1 MNTKVEEVLDMG
13 KIVIA
18 TDSHSGITPALANQM
33 GVYVLPM
40 PFYVEE
46 ECFYEEVSITRKEFF
61 EQLNTGKKVST
72 SQPSPEAVMEFWR
85 EGLKENDELLY
96 IPMSSGLSGS
106 CGTAMMLAQD
116 EEFEGKVFVVDNG
129 RVSTPLV
136 RSILDAKEMVAEGFS
151 AAKIKEVL
159 EAEKDKM
166 SIYITVETLE
176 FLQKGGRIS
185 ATTAALGTVLNIKPI
200 LKLDVGLLETYK
212 KSRGMKKA
220 KKEMLEAI
228 QKDLAV
234 TFKEYHEKGEAYLL
248 VATSADEET
257 TQNWLAEVKETFP
270 GMEVL
275 AGNLSLGIC
284 CHTGEGAL
292 GVGISCRPKR

>member
-1 MNTKVEEVLDMG
+1 MG
-13 KIVIA
+13 KIGIA
-18 TDSHSGITPALANQM
+18 TDSHSGITPAMAEDM
-33 GVYVLPM
+33 GIRVLPM

-46 ECFYEEVSITRKEFF
+46 ECFYEEVSITRAEFF
-61 EQLNTGKKVST
+61 EQLNSDKKVST
-72 SQPSPEAVMEFWR
+72 SQPSPEDVMEFWR
-85 EGLKENDELLY
+85 EGLKEYDEIVY

-136 RSILDAKEMVAEGFS
+136 RAVMDAQEMVAEGLE
-151 AAKIKEVL
+151 AVKIKEVL
-159 EAEKDKM
+159 EADKDKM
-166 SIYITVETLE
+166 SIYIAVETLE

-185 ATTAALGTVLNIKPI
+185 AATAALGTMLNIKPI
-200 LKLDVGLLETYK
+200 LKLGVGLLETYK

-220 KKEMLEAI
+220 KKEMLDAI
-228 QKDLAV
+228 RNDLNI
-234 TFKEYHEKGEAYLL
+234 TFKDYHDRGEAYLL

-257 TQNWLAEVKETFP
+257 TNAWVAEVKAAFP
-270 GMEVL
+270 GMDVL

-284 CHTGEGAL
+284 CHTGTGAL
-292 GVGISCRPKR
+292 GVGISCRPRR

>member
-1 MNTKVEEVLDMG
+1 MKSIG
-13 KIVIA
+13 IA
-18 TDSHSGITPALANQM
+18 TDSHSGITPAMAADM
-33 GVYVLPM
+33 GVMVLPM
-40 PFYVEE
+40 PFYVDE
-46 ECFYEEVSITRKEFF
+46 ECYYEEVSITRAEFF
-61 EQLNTGKKVST
+61 EQLNADKKVST

-85 EGLKENDELLY
+85 EGLKEYEKIVY

-116 EEFEGKVFVVDNG
+116 DEFEGKVIVVDNG

-136 RSILDAKEMVAEGFS
+136 RAIMDAQEMVEKGLNAER
-151 AAKIKEVL
+151 IKEVL

-166 SIYITVETLE
+166 SIYIAVETLE

-200 LKLDVGLLETYK
+200 LKLGVGVLDTYK

-220 KKEMLEAI
+220 KKEMLDAI
-228 QKDLAV
+228 KNDLEV
-234 TFKEYHEKGEAYLL
+234 TFKEYHDRGEAYLL
-248 VATSADEET
+248 VATSANEEIT
-257 TQNWLAEVKETFP
+257 NAWIEEVKEAFP
-270 GMEVL
+270 GMDVL

>member
-1 MNTKVEEVLDMG
+1 MG
-13 KIVIA
+13 KIGIA
-18 TDSHSGITPALANQM
+18 TDSHSGITPAMAKDM
-33 GVYVLPM
+33 GVLVLPM

-46 ECFYEEVSITRKEFF
+46 ECFYEEVSITRAEFF
-61 EQLNTGKKVST
+61 EQLNADKKVST
-72 SQPSPEAVMEFWR
+72 SQPSPEDVMEFWR
-85 EGLKENDELLY
+85 AGLKEYDEIVY
-96 IPMSSGLSGS
+96 MPMSSGLSGS

-116 EEFEGKVFVVDNG
+116 DEFEGKVFVVDNG

-136 RSILDAKEMVAEGFS
+136 RSIMDAQEMVADGLD
-151 AAKIKEVL
+151 AVKIKEIL

-166 SIYITVETLE
+166 SIYIAVETLE

-185 ATTAALGTVLNIKPI
+185 AATATIGTMLNIKPI
-200 LKLDVGLLETYK
+200 LKLGVGLLETYK

-228 QKDLAV
+228 QNDLDV
-234 TFKEYHEKGEAYLL
+234 TFKEYHDRGEAYLL
-248 VATSADEET
+248 VATSADEAT
-257 TQNWLAEVKETFP
+257 TNAWIEEVKAAFP
-270 GMEVL
+270 GMDVL

-292 GVGISCRPKR
+292 GVGISCRPCR

>member
-1 MNTKVEEVLDMG
+1 MS
-13 KIVIA
+13 KIGIA
-18 TDSHSGITPALANQM
+18 TDSHSGITPAMAEDM
-33 GVYVLPM
+33 GIRVLPM

-46 ECFYEEVSITRKEFF
+46 ECYYEEVSITREEFF
-61 EQLNTGKKVST
+61 EQLNADKKVST

-85 EGLKENDELLY
+85 DALKEYDELVY

-136 RSILDAKEMVAEGFS
+136 RSIMDAQEMVKEGYD
-151 AAKIKEVL
+151 AAKVKEIL

-166 SIYITVETLE
+166 SIYIAVETLE

-185 ATTAALGTVLNIKPI
+185 AATAALGTVLNIKPI
-200 LKLDVGLLETYK
+200 LKLGVGLLETYK

-228 QKDLAV
+228 QQDLEV
-234 TFKEYHEKGEAYLL
+234 TFKEYHDRGDAYLL

-257 TQNWLAEVKETFP
+257 TNAWIEEVKEAFP
-270 GMEVL
+270 GMDVL

>member
-1 MNTKVEEVLDMG
+1 MSRIG
-13 KIVIA
+13 IA
-18 TDSHSGITPALANQM
+18 TDSHSGITPVMAVDM
-33 GVYVLPM
+33 GIRVLPM
-40 PFYVEE
+40 PFYVED
-46 ECFYEEVSITRKEFF
+46 ECYYEEVSITRAEFF
-61 EQLNTGKKVST
+61 DVLKTGKKVST
-72 SQPSPEAVMEFWR
+72 SQPSPEEVMEFWR
-85 EGLKENDELLY
+85 EGLKEYDEILY

-129 RVSTPLV
+129 RISTPLV
-136 RSILDAKEMVAEGFS
+136 RSIMDAQEMVAEGLD

-159 EAEKDKM
+159 EKEKDKM
-166 SIYITVETLE
+166 SIYIAVETLE

-200 LKLDVGLLETYK
+200 LKLGTGLLETYK

-228 QKDLAV
+228 RNDLEV

-248 VATSADEET
+248 VATSADEAT
-257 TQNWLAEVKETFP
+257 TNAWIEEVKAAFP
-270 GMEVL
+270 GMDVL
-275 AGNLSLGIC
+275 ASNLSLGIC
-284 CHTGEGAL
+284 CHTGAGAL
-292 GVGISCRPKR
+292 GVGISCRPHR

>member
-1 MNTKVEEVLDMG
+1 MHSILV
-13 KIVIA
+13 A
-18 TDSHSGITPALANQM
+18 TDSHSGLSPEAGKKL
-33 GVYVLPM
+33 GVSVLPM
-40 PFYVEE
+40 PFFFGE
-46 ECFYEEVSITRKEFF
+46 ECYYEEVSLTRKTFF
-61 EQLNTGKKVST
+61 ERLNAGETVST

-85 EGLKENDELLY
+85 EGLKEYDSILY
-96 IPMSSGLSGS
+96 VPMSSGLSGS
-106 CGTAMMLAQD
+106 CNTAMMLAQD

-136 RSILDAKEMVAEGFS
+136 RALMDALEMVEEGLPVK
-151 AAKIKEVL
+151 KIKEVL
-159 EAEKDKM
+159 EAEKEKM
-166 SIYITVETLE
+166 SIYIAVETLE

-185 ATTAALGTVLNIKPI
+185 AATAALGTMLNIKPI
-200 LKLDVGLLETYK
+200 LKLGTELLETYK

-228 QKDLAV
+228 QNDMENE
-234 TFKEYHEKGEAYLL
+234 FKEYYDRGEVYLL
-248 VATSADEET
+248 AATSANEEET
-257 TQNWLAEVKETFP
+257 AAWVEEIKTYFP

-292 GVGISCRPKR
+292 GVGISCRPKH

>member
-1 MNTKVEEVLDMG
+1 MKLIG
-13 KIVIA
+13 IA
-18 TDSHSGITPALANQM
+18 TDSHSGITPAMAADM
-33 GVYVLPM
+33 GIMVLPM
-40 PFYVEE
+40 PFYVDE
-46 ECFYEEVSITRKEFF
+46 ECYYEEVSITRTEFF
-61 EQLNTGKKVST
+61 EQLNADKKVST

-85 EGLKENDELLY
+85 EGLKEYEKIVY

-116 EEFEGKVFVVDNG
+116 DEFEEKVIVVDNG

-136 RSILDAKEMVAEGFS
+136 RAIMDAQEMVEEGLS
-151 AAKIKEVL
+151 AQKIKEVL

-166 SIYITVETLE
+166 SIYIAVETLE

-200 LKLDVGLLETYK
+200 LKLGVGVLDTYK

-228 QKDLAV
+228 QNDLEV
-234 TFKEYHEKGEAYLL
+234 TFKEYYDKGEAYLL

-257 TQNWLAEVKETFP
+257 TNAWIAEVKEAFP
-270 GMEVL
+270 GMDVL

>member
-1 MNTKVEEVLDMG
+1 MHSILV
-13 KIVIA
+13 A
-18 TDSHSGITPALANQM
+18 TDSHSGLSPEAGKKL
-33 GVYVLPM
+33 GVSVLPM
-40 PFYVEE
+40 PFFFGE
-46 ECFYEEVSITRKEFF
+46 ECYYEEVSLTRKTFF
-61 EQLNTGKKVST
+61 ERLNAGETVST

-85 EGLKENDELLY
+85 EGLKEYDSILY
-96 IPMSSGLSGS
+96 VPMSSGLSGS
-106 CGTAMMLAQD
+106 CNTAMMLAQD

-136 RSILDAKEMVAEGFS
+136 RALMDALEMVEEGLPVK
-151 AAKIKEVL
+151 KIKEVL
-159 EAEKDKM
+159 EAEKEKM
-166 SIYITVETLE
+166 SIYIAVETLE

-185 ATTAALGTVLNIKPI
+185 AATAALGTMLNIKPI
-200 LKLDVGLLETYK
+200 LKLGTELLETYK

-228 QKDLAV
+228 QNDMENE
-234 TFKEYHEKGEAYLL
+234 FKEYYDRGEVYLL
-248 VATSADEET
+248 AATSANEEET
-257 TQNWLAEVKETFP
+257 AAWVEEIKAYFP

-292 GVGISCRPKR
+292 GVGISCRPKH

>member
-1 MNTKVEEVLDMG
+1 MS
-13 KIVIA
+13 KIGVA
-18 TDSHSGITPALANQM
+18 TDSHSGITPQQAEQM
-33 GVYVLPM
+33 GIYVLPM
-40 PFYVEE
+40 PFYVDE
-46 ECFYEEVSITRKEFF
+46 ECFYEEVSITRAEFF
-61 EQLNTGKKVST
+61 EQLNAGKKVST
-72 SQPSPEAVMEFWR
+72 SQPSPEVVMDFWR
-85 EGLKENDELLY
+85 EILKEKDEVLY

-129 RVSTPLV
+129 RISTPLV
-136 RSILDAKEMVAEGFS
+136 RAILDAQEMVAEELG
-151 AAKIKEVL
+151 AAKIKKNL
-159 EAEKDKM
+159 EAAKDKM
-166 SIYITVETLE
+166 SIYIAVETLE
-176 FLQKGGRIS
+176 FLQNGGRIS
-185 ATTAALGTVLNIKPI
+185 ATTAALGTMLNIKPI
-200 LKLDVGLLETYK
+200 LKLGVGLLETYK

-228 QKDLAV
+228 RDDLDA

-248 VATSADEET
+248 VATSADEAT
-257 TQNWLAEVKETFP
+257 TNAWIAEVKEAFP

-292 GVGISCRPKR
+292 GVGISCRPQR

>member
-1 MNTKVEEVLDMG
+1 MK
-13 KIVIA
+13 KIGIA
-18 TDSHSGITPALANQM
+18 TDSHSGVTPAMAKDM
-33 GVYVLPM
+33 GIRVLPM

-46 ECFYEEVSITRKEFF
+46 ECYYEEVSITRAEFF
-61 EQLNTGKKVST
+61 EQLNADKKVST
-72 SQPSPEAVMEFWR
+72 SQPSPDAVMEFWR
-85 EGLKENDELLY
+85 EALKEYEELVY

-116 EEFEGKVFVVDNG
+116 DEFEGKVFVVDNG

-136 RSILDAKEMVAEGFS
+136 RSIMDAQEMVEEGLN
-151 AAKIKEVL
+151 AAQIKEVL

-166 SIYITVETLE
+166 SIYIAVETLE

-185 ATTAALGTVLNIKPI
+185 ATTAALGTMLNIKPI
-200 LKLDVGLLETYK
+200 LKLGVGLLETYK

-220 KKEMLEAI
+220 KKEMLDAI
-228 QKDLAV
+228 QNDLDN
-234 TFKEYHEKGEAYLL
+234 TFREYHDKGEAYLL

-257 TQNWLAEVKETFP
+257 TNAWIEEVKAAFP
-270 GMEVL
+270 GMDVL

-292 GVGISCRPKR
+292 GVGISCRPRR

>member
-1 MNTKVEEVLDMG
+1 MS
-13 KIVIA
+13 KIGIA
-18 TDSHSGITPALANQM
+18 TDSHSGITPTMAKDM
-33 GVYVLPM
+33 GIRVLPM

-46 ECFYEEVSITRKEFF
+46 ECYYEEVSITRAEFF
-61 EQLNTGKKVST
+61 EQLNADKKVST

-85 EGLKENDELLY
+85 EALKEYDALIY

-116 EEFEGKVFVVDNG
+116 DEFEGKVFVVDNG

-136 RSILDAKEMVAEGFS
+136 RSIMDAQEMVEEGFD
-151 AAKIKEVL
+151 AAKIKEIL

-166 SIYITVETLE
+166 SIYIAVETLE

-185 ATTAALGTVLNIKPI
+185 AATAALGTVLNIKPI
-200 LKLDVGLLETYK
+200 LKLGVGLLETYK

-228 QKDLAV
+228 QQDLDV
-234 TFKEYHEKGEAYLL
+234 TFKEYHDKGEAYLL

-257 TQNWLAEVKETFP
+257 TNAWIEEVKAAFP
-270 GMEVL
+270 GMDVL

-292 GVGISCRPKR
+292 GVGISCRPAR

>member
-1 MNTKVEEVLDMG
+1 MS
-13 KIVIA
+13 KIGIA
-18 TDSHSGITPALANQM
+18 TDSHSGITPAMAAEM
-33 GVYVLPM
+33 GVRVLPM
-40 PFYVEE
+40 PFFVED
-46 ECFYEEVSITRKEFF
+46 ECFYEEVSITRAEFF
-61 EQLNTGKKVST
+61 EQLNAGKKVAT

-85 EGLKENDELLY
+85 EGLQEYDALIY

-116 EEFEGKVFVVDNG
+116 EEFEDKVFVVDNG
-129 RVSTPLV
+129 RISTPLV
-136 RSILDAKEMVAEGFS
+136 RAIMDAQEMVAEGLT
-151 AAKIKEVL
+151 AARIKEVL

-166 SIYITVETLE
+166 SIYIAVETLE

-185 ATTAALGTVLNIKPI
+185 AKTAALGTVLNIKPI
-200 LKLDVGLLETYK
+200 LKLGVGLLETYK

-228 QKDLAV
+228 REDFDV
-234 TFKEYHEKGEAYLL
+234 TFKEYHDRGEAYLL

-257 TQNWLAEVKETFP
+257 TNEWISEVKEAFP
-270 GMEVL
+270 GMDVL

>member
-1 MNTKVEEVLDMG
+1 MS
-13 KIVIA
+13 KIGIA
-18 TDSHSGITPALANQM
+18 TDSHSGINPTMAKKM
-33 GVYVLPM
+33 GIRVLPM
-40 PFYVEE
+40 PFYVDE
-46 ECFYEEVSITRKEFF
+46 ECFYEEVSITRAEFF
-61 EQLNTGKKVST
+61 EQLKTDKKVST
-72 SQPSPEAVMEFWR
+72 SQPSPEDVMEFWR
-85 EGLKENDELLY
+85 EALKEYEELVY

-136 RSILDAKEMVAEGFS
+136 RSIMDAQEMIAEGLDAV
-151 AAKIKEVL
+151 KIKEVL
-159 EAEKDKM
+159 ETEKDKM
-166 SIYITVETLE
+166 SIYIAVETLE
-176 FLQKGGRIS
+176 YLQKGGRIS
-185 ATTAALGTVLNIKPI
+185 AATAVVGTMLNIKPI
-200 LKLDVGLLETYK
+200 LKLGVGLLETFK

-228 QKDLAV
+228 QYDLDN
-234 TFKEYHEKGEAYLL
+234 TFREYHERGEAYLL
-248 VATSADEET
+248 AATSADEET
-257 TQNWLAEVKETFP
+257 TAAWVEEIKAAFP

-292 GVGISCRPKR
+292 GVGVSCRPKR

>member
-1 MNTKVEEVLDMG
+1 MKSIG
-13 KIVIA
+13 IA
-18 TDSHSGITPALANQM
+18 TDSHSGITPAMAAEM
-33 GVYVLPM
+33 GVMVLPM
-40 PFYVEE
+40 PFYVDE
-46 ECFYEEVSITRKEFF
+46 ECYYEEVSITRVEFF
-61 EQLNTGKKVST
+61 EQLNADKKVST

-85 EGLKENDELLY
+85 EGLKEYEKLVY

-116 EEFEGKVFVVDNG
+116 DEFEGKVIVVDNG

-136 RSILDAKEMVAEGFS
+136 RAIMDAQEMVEEGLSAE
-151 AAKIKEVL
+151 KIKEVL
-159 EAEKDKM
+159 EVEKDKM
-166 SIYITVETLE
+166 SIYIAVETLE

-200 LKLDVGLLETYK
+200 LKLGVGVLDTYK

-228 QKDLAV
+228 QNDLDV
-234 TFKEYHEKGEAYLL
+234 TFKEYHDRGEAYLL

-257 TQNWLAEVKETFP
+257 TNAWVEEVKEAFP
-270 GMEVL
+270 GMDVL

>member
-1 MNTKVEEVLDMG
+1 MSEIG
-13 KIVIA
+13 IA
-18 TDSHSGITPALANQM
+18 TDSHSGITPVQAEQM
-33 GVYVLPM
+33 GVRVLPM

-46 ECFYEEVSITRKEFF
+46 ECFYEEVSITRAEFF
-61 EQLNTGKKVST
+61 NQLNADKKVST

-85 EGLKENDELLY
+85 EGLNEYDEIIY

-129 RVSTPLV
+129 RISTPLV
-136 RSILDAKEMVAEGFS
+136 RSIMDAQEMVADGFD

-166 SIYITVETLE
+166 SIYIAVETLE

-200 LKLDVGLLETYK
+200 LKLGVGLLETYK

-228 QKDLAV
+228 REDLDV
-234 TFKEYHEKGEAYLL
+234 TFREYHEKGEVYLL
-248 VATSADEET
+248 VATSADKET
-257 TQNWLAEVKETFP
+257 TDSWIEEVKEAFP
-270 GMEVL
+270 GMDVL

>member
-1 MNTKVEEVLDMG
+1 MSEIG
-13 KIVIA
+13 IA
-18 TDSHSGITPALANQM
+18 TDSHSGITPVQAEQM
-33 GVYVLPM
+33 GVRVLPM

-46 ECFYEEVSITRKEFF
+46 ECFYEEVSITRAEFF
-61 EQLNTGKKVST
+61 NQLNADKKVST

-85 EGLKENDELLY
+85 EGLNEYDEIIY

-129 RVSTPLV
+129 RISTPLV
-136 RSILDAKEMVAEGFS
+136 RSIMDEQEMVADGFDV
-151 AAKIKEVL
+151 AKIKEVL

-166 SIYITVETLE
+166 SIYIAVETLE

-200 LKLDVGLLETYK
+200 LKLGVGLLETYK

-228 QKDLAV
+228 REDLDV
-234 TFKEYHEKGEAYLL
+234 TFREYHEKGEAYLL
-248 VATSADEET
+248 VATSADKET
-257 TQNWLAEVKETFP
+257 TDSWIEEVKEAFP
-270 GMEVL
+270 GMDVL